1 MVDLHQNYLVF
12 EVDATQQN
20 ELFNSGKGGRGR
32 EGEDTWAVLVF
43 YIWELG

>member
-1 MVDLHQNYLVF
+1 MVYLDQNYLVF

-20 ELFNSGKGGRGR
+20 ELFNSGKGGRT
-32 EGEDTWAVLVF
+32 EGEDIWAVLVF

>member
-1 MVDLHQNYLVF
+1 MVYLDQNYLVF

-20 ELFNSGKGGRGR
+20 ELFNSGKGGRR
-32 EGEDTWAVLVF
+32 EGEDIWADLVF